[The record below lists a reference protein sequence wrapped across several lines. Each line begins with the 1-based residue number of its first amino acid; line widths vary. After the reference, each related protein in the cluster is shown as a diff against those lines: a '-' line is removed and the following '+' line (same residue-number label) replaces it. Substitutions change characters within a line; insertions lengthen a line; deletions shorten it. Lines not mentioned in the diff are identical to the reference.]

1 MNIRAITP
9 NEYPFLDD
17 FLYDAIFIP
26 EGVTPPDR
34 SIIQH
39 PELQKYI
46 AHFGREKDDYC
57 LVAEVDSALVG
68 AVWVRIINDY
78 GHVDDDTPSLSI
90 SVKAPY
96 RQKGIGTALMQA
108 MLTLLQ
114 TKGYKQVSLSVQK
127 ANYARKM
134 YLKLGFQ
141 IVKTNEED
149 EIMVCKL

>member
-1 MNIRAITP
+1 M
-9 NEYPFLDD
+9 
-17 FLYDAIFIP
+17 
-26 EGVTPPDR
+26 
-34 SIIQH
+34 
-39 PELQKYI
+39 
-46 AHFGREKDDYC
+46 
-57 LVAEVDSALVG
+57 VAEVDSALVG
-68 AVWVRIINDY
+68 TVWVRIIDDY

-96 RQKGIGTALMQA
+96 RQKGIGTALIQA

-127 ANYARKM
+127 ANYARKL

-149 EIMVCKL
+149 EIMVRSL